1 MVLYYSERTQHVN
14 GEVVKVMPVYTYR
27 REDGTTFEYRQKFLD
42 DPLQECPTT
51 HQRVVRIVQN
61 PGVIFKGSGFYVND
75 SKSASK
81 QSLNGTAKKDGDSAS
96 STSSDSGSTSTP
108 AKTDTPSTPSSSTA
122 AAD

>member
-1 MVLYYSERTQHVN
+1 
-14 GEVVKVMPVYTYR
+14 MPVYTYR

-42 DPLQECPTT
+42 DPLQDCPTT
-51 HQRVVRIVQN
+51 GQRVVRIVQN

-81 QSLNGTAKKDGDSAS
+81 QSLNGTAKKDGESPSAGDGGSAS
-96 STSSDSGSTSTP
+96 AP
-108 AKTDTPSTPSSSTA
+108 AKPETPTVPSSA